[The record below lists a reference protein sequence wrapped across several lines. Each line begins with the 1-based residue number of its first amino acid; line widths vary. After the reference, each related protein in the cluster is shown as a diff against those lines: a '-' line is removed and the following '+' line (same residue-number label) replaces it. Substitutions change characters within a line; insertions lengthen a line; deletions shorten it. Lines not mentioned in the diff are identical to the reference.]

1 MITYKTS
8 DLFRRAKQLA
18 DLEGSNFIGWNES
31 INSINEAYIGLYE
44 KLISCGDNSYVKSFR
59 MATGSEKLPEDF
71 WQLKGVYLWN
81 NGNLETINR
90 RADNSGIHHLS
101 YELRNGEINLF
112 GNPNDVLVEYYPKPM
127 TLTYKPNDVNIGL
140 ESGTYLDCHKHCFV
154 YEDTDTDSNET
165 LSIID
170 LDGYKTTKDFIQ
182 IEHDSVKKVILTED
196 YCAIDRTDN
205 YLTIYQ
211 LSTGFSA
218 NVAGGIS
225 GFTTVVTESGKLLL
239 SKYNSLT
246 SKQIIYD
253 FKLNSS
259 SLDYYQVKELSQFAY
274 CKYFVCD
281 DELTDLFALNPMN
294 KLTATKT
301 IYNPDDIGTPDKLIY
316 SDKKCYFLDTTVFG
330 VLELQDDELYFGR
343 IIDNAPGVPVG
354 FIGIDERTGFGYCV
368 KRFNNYIVRPYCE
381 DTELNFPNS
390 FYYQI
395 LSYILAINM
404 KAKQGADTSLLSSQ
418 LAMAEQNFE
427 ETLGSDAFQFPR
439 MGNVYH

>member
-18 DLEGSNFIGWNES
+18 DLEGSNFVSWNES
-31 INSINEAYIGLYE
+31 INAINESYVGLYE

-59 MATGSEKLPEDF
+59 MATGTEKLPEDF

-81 NGNLETINR
+81 NGNLQTINR

-101 YELRNGEINLF
+101 YELRNGEINLY

-127 TLTYKPNDVNIGL
+127 TLTYKPNDVDIGL

-154 YEDTDTDSNET
+154 YEDTDTEENET

-170 LDGYKTTKDFIQ
+170 LDGYKTVKDFVQ
-182 IEHDSVKKVILTED
+182 VEHSTIDRVVLTED
-196 YCAIDRTDN
+196 YCVVITTSN
-205 YLTIYQ
+205 MKLYQ
-211 LSTGFSA
+211 LSTGILKTI
-218 NVAGGIS
+218 NVTNEAPLI
-225 GFTTVVTESGKLLL
+225 TESGNL
-239 SKYNSLT
+239 
-246 SKQIIYD
+246 
-253 FKLNSS
+253 
-259 SLDYYQVKELSQFAY
+259 
-274 CKYFVCD
+274 YFVSPTMIENQAYIIEYIITED
-281 DELTDLFALNPMN
+281 ALNIKIRGEMN
-294 KLTATKT
+294 NIITSGKLYVCNDDFTDFFFIGSNNVYYHMNAQLTKLVN
-301 IYNPDDIGTPDKLIY
+301 IKKLIY
-316 SDKKCYFLDTTVFG
+316 KDTKCYFLGSQFFG
-330 VLELQDDELYFGR
+330 FTDQENNIKV
-343 IIDNAPGVPVG
+343 IDNAPGIPVG

-381 DTELNFPNS
+381 DTLLDFPNS

-395 LSYILAINM
+395 LSYLLAINM
-404 KAKQGADTSLLSSQ
+404 KAKQGADTSLLAQQ

-439 MGNVYH
+439 MGNVYN

>member
-127 TLTYKPNDVNIGL
+127 TLMYKPNDVNIGL
-140 ESGTYLDCHKHCFV
+140 ESAEYLDCHKHCFV
-154 YEDTDTDSNET
+154 YEDTDTENNET
-165 LSIID
+165 LSILD
-170 LDGYKTTKDFIQ
+170 LDGYKTIKDFIQ
-182 IEHDSVKKVILTED
+182 IEHNTIDRVVLTED
-196 YCAIDRTDN
+196 YCAI
-205 YLTIYQ
+205 
-211 LSTGFSA
+211 
-218 NVAGGIS
+218 
-225 GFTTVVTESGKLLL
+225 
-239 SKYNSLT
+239 LT
-246 SKQIIYD
+246 S
-253 FKLNSS
+253 
-259 SLDYYQVKELSQFAY
+259 
-274 CKYFVCD
+274 
-281 DELTDLFALNPMN
+281 
-294 KLTATKT
+294 
-301 IYNPDDIGTPDKLIY
+301 
-316 SDKKCYFLDTTVFG
+316 
-330 VLELQDDELYFGR
+330 DDELYIYSLATGYSNSIQYAKPVVTENGELLIISDDHLQSFVLTSDAINTNVIKSIDDFRTDYNFYISNEDYTDFYFINADKQLMHNSDTVILKDIEKISYSNNKCYYLSSNYFGYIEYVEEEDVIK

>member
-59 MATGSEKLPEDF
+59 MATGTEKLPADF

-101 YELRNGEINLF
+101 YELRNGEINLY

-140 ESGTYLDCHKHCFV
+140 DSGTYLDCHKHCFV
-154 YEDTDTDSNET
+154 YEDEDSENNET

-170 LDGYKTTKDFIQ
+170 LDGYKTIKDFIQ
-182 IEHDSVKKVILTED
+182 IEHDSIKKVILTED
-196 YCAIDRTDN
+196 YCLIIKTN
-205 YLTIYQ
+205 GQLIIYA
-211 LSTGFSA
+211 LATGYC
-218 NVAGGIS
+218 VTLDDDEIKP
-225 GFTTVVTESGKLLL
+225 VVTENEEVLLIESSTL
-239 SKYNSLT
+239 KSFSFT
-246 SKQIIYD
+246 ASDEII
-253 FKLNSS
+253 
-259 SLDYYQVKELSQFAY
+259 
-274 CKYFVCD
+274 
-281 DELTDLFALNPMN
+281 
-294 KLTATKT
+294 TKT
-301 IYNPDDIGTPDKLIY
+301 IRDDIDFETDCTFYVCDKDYNDFYYTDDDDYLVHYLIGVSESSSYGIVKVVDKIIY
-316 SDKKCYFLDTTVFG
+316 SDKGCYFLG
-330 VLELQDDELYFGR
+330 ASFGR
-343 IIDNAPGVPVG
+343 VKTLEDGNEEVKIIDNAPGVPVG